1 MDIVKELL
9 EIAVNLAIGY
19 GIEVPPNGICIHEE
33 SGPVRCDECNYSNF
47 CTTLSICQLNILG
60 AMVHNEQPN
69 VLEDLDKNFM
79 LAASGI
85 EPVIKE
91 YN

>member
-9 EIAVNLAIGY
+9 ALAINLATEH
-19 GIEVPPNGICIHEE
+19 GIEVPPNGTCIHEE
-33 SGPVRCDECNYSNF
+33 SGPVKCDECDYGNF
-47 CTTLSICQLNILG
+47 CTTFSICQLNILG

-85 EPVIKE
+85 EPGIKE